1 MTKASMRKGS
11 VLRALAAVLLA
22 GGTIQAADACTSFA
36 LVAEDGTLVYGRTM
50 EWGAFDLHS
59 RLTIVPRAS
68 KFTGETPD
76 GKPGVK
82 WTGTYGVVAL
92 DAVGKDILTDGM
104 NEKGLVVG
112 ALYFPGF
119 AEFQPYDPAR
129 AGTALSSVQLP
140 AWILSQFK
148 TVDEVK
154 AALGG
159 ITLVA
164 VPLPELHNQPAPMHW
179 TVMDASGK
187 GIVIEYTRDGLRV
200 HDNPLHVLTN
210 APAFDWHMTNLR
222 NFIGLS
228 AFGKPAVSIGGVKL
242 TPLGAGSGFIG
253 LPGDFT
259 PPSRFVRAV
268 AFTQTARK
276 TADGPETVYEALRIL
291 DTFNVPLPAA
301 GSPDI
306 DPLQQQD
313 MRSSTIWSS
322 VADTR
327 NLVYYYHTQNNRQVR
342 KIDLKAID
350 FSPSAAGWRH
360 YPMDVTPSQNYAD
373 VTPK

>member
-1 MTKASMRKGS
+1 MIKRSILK
-11 VLRALAAVLLA
+11 ALALPLA
-22 GGTIQAADACTSFA
+22 GLALTSGLMQAAEACTSFA
-36 LVAEDGTLVYGRTM
+36 LIAEDGTLVYGRTM

-59 RLTIVPRAS
+59 RVTVVPRGS

-82 WTGTYGVVAL
+82 WTGKFGVVAL

-119 AEFQPYDPAR
+119 AEFQPYDPAK
-129 AGTALSSVQLP
+129 AGNALSSVQLP
-140 AWILSQFK
+140 AWILSQFS
-148 TVDEVK
+148 TVDEVR
-154 AALGG
+154 AA
-159 ITLVA
+159 ITTIRIVA

-187 GIVIEYTRDGLRV
+187 GIVIEYTKDGLRV
-200 HDNPLHVLTN
+200 FDNPLHVLTN

-228 AFGKPAVSIGGVKL
+228 AFGKPGVSVGGVKL
-242 TPLGAGSGFIG
+242 TPLGAGSGFVG

-276 TADGPETVYEALRIL
+276 TNDGPEAVYETLRIL
-291 DTFNVPLPAA
+291 DTFNLPLPAV

-306 DPLQQQD
+306 DPDQQKD

-342 KIDLKAID
+342 KIDLKRID
-350 FSPSAAGWRH
+350 FSPNPAGWRH
-360 YPMDVTPSQNYAD
+360 YPMDATRDQPYQD